1 MQRALKR
8 SRKYRAEKCRKWRI
22 YAENLSIPKIYFVLS
37 DKYLQVRFCH
47 FGLAHDLY
55 HVVVKD
61 GQKNIAMGRLIG
73 DGIYFM
79 IVDLVVRPEYQGKG
93 IGTRMLD
100 EILKYIKS
108 SLPEGARAS
117 VQLIAEKGKEN
128 FYIKSGFKT
137 IPHEN
142 CGSGMRKV
150 IHT

>member
-1 MQRALKR
+1 MLGNMLDCDTYEELRESVGWKVF
-8 SRKYRAEKCRKWRI
+8 SREQNEY
-22 YAENLSIPKIYFVLS
+22 
-37 DKYLQVRFCH
+37 
-47 FGLAHDLY
+47 GLAHDLY

-61 GQKNIAMGRLIG
+61 GRKNIAMGRLIG
-73 DGIYFM
+73 DGVYFM
-79 IVDLVVRPEYQGKG
+79 IVDLAVRPEYQGKG
-93 IGTRMLD
+93 IGTRILD
-100 EILKYIKS
+100 EILKYIKG